1 MAVRP
6 RRWGG
11 MWDALPDAARSIV
24 KELIIHGPQS
34 RTALAKTLHL
44 STGSLT
50 RLTKPM
56 VDAGLLVE
64 GEVVHDPVNGRPT
77 RPLDVA
83 AAEHRFFGIKLTSDR
98 VHAVVTDLRAE
109 VIAAR
114 DEPIA
119 DHDPEAVCRQAKR
132 LLDDLSGERPAE
144 RPDGRKDGRPNG
156 QPGGQSDGQ
165 PDRQPDGRSDARS
178 DGGRAGATVGAG
190 VTVGGNARASAQ
202 VGGEPLV
209 DAPFLGWSQ
218 VELAPL
224 MERALGVPCVVKN
237 DVAALAHQHHWF
249 GPGRGLR
256 DFALIT
262 IGAGIGYALIVHDH
276 LVAAT
281 EADLGMFG
289 HLVLDAS
296 GPMCPEGHRGCAAA
310 YLSSWSVEATAGQ
323 GLRRAVTYD
332 EVLRLAAAGDRVCR
346 SVVREAA
353 GALGRLIA
361 HVATVSMVK
370 TVVLAGEGVELAR
383 LAADDLGRA
392 LTADRRGVPGSVD
405 VVVEADDFREW
416 ARGGAV
422 VAIQSFVTGS
432 D

>member
-83 AAEHRFFGIKLTSDR
+83 AAEHRFLGVKLTADR

-132 LLDDLSGERPAE
+132 LLDDLS
-144 RPDGRKDGRPNG
+144 DGLPQGLP
-156 QPGGQSDGQ
+156 QE
-165 PDRQPDGRSDARS
+165 QPDGW
-178 DGGRAGATVGAG
+178 RAGATVGAG

-209 DAPFLGWSQ
+209 DAPYLGWSQ

-323 GLRRAVTYD
+323 GLRRAVTYE
-332 EVLRLAAAGDRVCR
+332 EVLRLAAAGDRVCL

-353 GALGRLIA
+353 AALGRLIA

-383 LAADDLGRA
+383 LAAGDLDRA

-405 VVVEADDFREW
+405 VVIEADDFREW

>member
-83 AAEHRFFGIKLTSDR
+83 AAEHRFLGVKLTADR

-132 LLDDLSGERPAE
+132 LLDDLSNGLPPQGLPQERPNGKRGGQPNG
-144 RPDGRKDGRPNG
+144 RPDGW
-156 QPGGQSDGQ
+156 
-165 PDRQPDGRSDARS
+165 
-178 DGGRAGATVGAG
+178 RAGATVGAG

-209 DAPFLGWSQ
+209 DAPYLGWSQ

-224 MERALGVPCVVKN
+224 MERALGVP
-237 DVAALAHQHHWF
+237 
-249 GPGRGLR
+249 
-256 DFALIT
+256 
-262 IGAGIGYALIVHDH
+262 
-276 LVAAT
+276 
-281 EADLGMFG
+281 
-289 HLVLDAS
+289 
-296 GPMCPEGHRGCAAA
+296 
-310 YLSSWSVEATAGQ
+310 
-323 GLRRAVTYD
+323 
-332 EVLRLAAAGDRVCR
+332 
-346 SVVREAA
+346 
-353 GALGRLIA
+353 
-361 HVATVSMVK
+361 
-370 TVVLAGEGVELAR
+370 
-383 LAADDLGRA
+383 
-392 LTADRRGVPGSVD
+392 
-405 VVVEADDFREW
+405 
-416 ARGGAV
+416 
-422 VAIQSFVTGS
+422 
-432 D
+432 

>member
-1 MAVRP
+1 
-6 RRWGG
+6 

-83 AAEHRFFGIKLTSDR
+83 AAEHRFFGIKLTSDQ

-132 LLDDLSGERPAE
+132 LLDDLSGERP
-144 RPDGRKDGRPNG
+144 DGRKDG
-156 QPGGQSDGQ
+156 
-165 PDRQPDGRSDARS
+165 RS

-289 HLVLDAS
+289 HLVVDAS

-383 LAADDLGRA
+383 LAADDLDRA